1 MRLPLLFPISPPS
14 LILTVM
20 DELPY
25 DTEEPIA
32 ALATAWAE
40 SALAVVRTAGRG
52 CIDLVASL
60 FSRPE
65 ELKRAENGRMI
76 FGSILDPQ
84 TGEAVDRVILGV
96 FRPPHGYT
104 GQESVE
110 ISCHGSLPGIR
121 RILDALKQKGFRDAA
136 AGEFTLRAFLNGK
149 MDLTRAEAVAEIV
162 RAKTKRAQR
171 LSLGRL
177 SGNIWRQIDGV
188 KLGLSRLL
196 SRIELQLD
204 YGEDEIEEPVEID
217 RKELGAFRGR
227 LTELSSGYSTGRLY
241 QEGVTAAITGL
252 TNAGKSSLFNLF
264 LKEDRSIVSE
274 VHGTTRDYIES
285 WISLRGIPVRLVDT
299 AGLRE
304 SEHPVEREG
313 MRRSESLVESAS
325 LVLYLMD
332 AAEGPTEE
340 QRRFAEERA
349 GDTRYIF
356 ILNKAD
362 LLDDFDHGGEK
373 KKAGPLAGFL
383 KMSALT
389 GLGFSQL
396 EETMEARLL
405 DCAAGSPGAEEGG
418 LYIDSRRQYDLLL
431 RAEQALAA
439 VERGL
444 DEEVPLDFIAADLKE
459 AVDSLGEI
467 TGEVS
472 SRDIL
477 RQIFSDFCVGK

>member
-1 MRLPLLFPISPPS
+1 
-14 LILTVM
+14 M

-40 SALAVVRTAGRG
+40 SALAVLRTAGEG
-52 CIDLVASL
+52 CIDLLSSI

-65 ELKRAENGRMI
+65 ELKGAENGKMI
-76 FGSILDPQ
+76 YGSILDPE
-84 TGEAVDRVILGV
+84 TGEAVDRVVLGV

-121 RILDALKQKGFRDAA
+121 RILDALKQIGFRDAA

-162 RAKTKRAQR
+162 RAKTKRAHG

-177 SGNIWRQIDGV
+177 SGNIWRRIDGV

-204 YGEDEIEEPVEID
+204 YGEDEVEEPIEID
-217 RKELGAFRGR
+217 RGELDAFRR
-227 LTELSSGYSTGRLY
+227 QLAELSSAYSTGRLY
-241 QEGVTAAITGL
+241 QEGVTAAITGP

-264 LKEDRSIVSE
+264 LREDRSIVSE

-332 AAEGPTEE
+332 AVEGPTEE
-340 QRRFAEERA
+340 QRRFMEERA
-349 GDTRYIF
+349 GDPRYIF

-362 LLDDFDHGGEK
+362 LLGRLGDSNGSREPGGEERT
-373 KKAGPLAGFL
+373 GLL

-396 EETMEARLL
+396 EDAMEERLL
-405 DCAAGSPGAEEGG
+405 GPEAETGGENERGGSGRQEGR

-431 RAEQALAA
+431 RAEKALDA

-444 DEEVPLDFIAADLKE
+444 DGEVPLDFIAADLKE

-467 TGEVS
+467 TGEVT